1 MTLYL
6 DTSSLMKLYVEE
18 ADSDRLQQLVQT
30 ADIVVTSTL
39 TYPEARATL
48 ARRRRERLTTAAEAA
63 SARKQLDA
71 DWARFVVVDCRHDLA
86 RAAGQLAETHA
97 LRGADAVHLASF
109 ADLLAHS
116 TDDDIHFSSADA
128 RLNRA
133 ARQLG

>member
-6 DTSSLMKLYVEE
+6 DTSSLIKLYVDES
-18 ADSDRLQQLVQT
+18 DSDRIQQLVQA
-30 ADIVVTSTL
+30 ADVVVTSTL
-39 TYPEARATL
+39 SYPEARATL
-48 ARRRRERLTTAAEAA
+48 ARRRRERLTTATEATA
-63 SARKQLDA
+63 ARKRLDD
-71 DWARFVVVDCRHDLA
+71 DWGRLVVIGCGYEVA
-86 RAAGQLAETHA
+86 RAAGDLAETHG

-116 TDDDIHFSSADA
+116 SDDDIRFSSADA